1 MTENATFKLADGAEA
16 RFIESRRFNTTLISF
31 HFYLPLSADT
41 LAEDALLP
49 YLLTS
54 CQAEYK
60 TFTELNLKLLKLYGA
75 ELSCSVSK
83 SGDFLHTK
91 IGIRVIDS
99 AFALQGE
106 DTVLDATKLLLGIIF
121 EPSLLGESF
130 TVLDLEREKRKTV
143 ERIENE
149 INNKRSYARSRHA
162 ELMFGDDPYGK
173 FIYGTVSEVEKIDGR
188 AMYKAWQRLLSRSSI
203 ILNVVG
209 KECPCGIFEAV
220 SKRLSVFDRS
230 GAVSGKNS
238 MTLPERAEP
247 RTFREE
253 MDVTQGKLVM
263 GFSSK
268 MSGSLDKAI
277 PLMLLADIFGGGPYS
292 RLFMNVRE
300 KQSLCYYC
308 SAGQRR
314 SKGYLIVDSGVE
326 AENTERAKAA
336 ILSEL
341 HEIQNGAV
349 EEDRLASSKRSVIDS
364 LSSYNDSAAA
374 LDSFYTRD
382 IMCDS
387 IPTPEAAVEL
397 VRGVTAEQIIEA
409 ARGLKLHT
417 VYELMPK
424 KEVV

>member
-99 AFALQGE
+99 AFALGGE

-173 FIYGTVSEVEKIDGR
+173 FIYGTVSEVEKIDGS

-220 SKRLSVFDRS
+220 SKRLAQFDRS
-230 GAVSGKNS
+230 GAVSGKTS

-300 KQSLCYYC
+300 QQSLCYYC

-341 HEIQNGAV
+341 HEIQNGVV
-349 EEDRLASSKRSVIDS
+349 EDDRLASSKRSVIDS

-387 IPTPEAAVEL
+387 VPTPEAAVEL